1 VSWFLRAFRGGGRE
15 GSERLAVKKRAG
27 SDFGGAARRS
37 ISDEI
42 RFIRFRHD
50 MYEFVLLHAAQ
61 DSLRATQLLSN
72 DANAYILTGECLA
85 KLRKLKECVN

>member
-1 VSWFLRAFRGGGRE
+1 MVVVLFAEVDDLRAICHQFQG
-15 GSERLAVKKRAG
+15 
-27 SDFGGAARRS
+27 

-42 RFIRFRHD
+42 PLHTISSRHV
-50 MYEFVLLHAAQ
+50 YSALLHAAQ
-61 DSLRATQLLSN
+61 DSLQATQLLSN